1 MPRLVMFNQITL
13 DGYFSGKNGDFS
25 WAHAAGDDAEWKEFV
40 EGNASGGAVL
50 LFGRVT
56 YQLMASYWPTPMA
69 AANDP
74 VVASGMNAMPKV
86 VFSRTLKEASW
97 SNTRLVTGD
106 LTGEVRRMKQASGAD
121 MAILGSGSIVAQ
133 LAEAGLID
141 HYQLVVNPVALGSG
155 RTLFEGVTRPLN
167 FRLTSSRAFRNGKVL
182 LEYER

>member
-1 MPRLVMFNQITL
+1 MFNQITL

-25 WAHAAGDDAEWKEFV
+25 WAHAASDDAEWKEFI
-40 EGNASGGAVL
+40 EGNASGGGVL

-74 VVASGMNAMPKV
+74 VVAAGMNAMPKV

-97 SNTRLVTGD
+97 SNTRLVTRD

-167 FRLTSSRAFRNGKVL
+167 FRLASSRVFRNGRVL
-182 LEYER
+182 LEYAP